1 MCRNGALSELCD
13 FLDFGRCVEFILKLK
28 DGSKQD
34 LREYQILSLV
44 HPPSVVL
51 QQDRHSHT
59 ISDCSYFGINDITA
73 KLAPQT
79 SMQFDWALH

>member
-34 LREYQILSLV
+34 LRKYRILSLV
-44 HPPSVVL
+44 HPPTCG
-51 QQDRHSHT
+51 RHS
-59 ISDCSYFGINDITA
+59 A
-73 KLAPQT
+73 R
-79 SMQFDWALH
+79 ALEFFVFWFIC